1 MTPEALVIEALD
13 ELFKARIPAPIA
25 EGEGP
30 GCELIARINKLSA
43 FMAEIQGFIVPLA
56 QGQLSSL
63 SPRSG
68 NFMASPFKEL
78 HSRLCELT
86 WQAQQVARGDYS
98 QRIDFMGDFSE
109 AFNTMVQALDTKD
122 RDLKATIRRLEQEE
136 ERIRLLNA
144 QLTASNRKILDSLE
158 YARLIQTALLPLPE
172 TMAEYLPE
180 HFVTFRPRDIVGGDF
195 YVLIPDAEGCLLGV
209 GDCSGHG
216 VPGAF
221 MSMSAGA
228 LLKQIVIEVGPED
241 PALILGEMN
250 AAMKALLHQG
260 ARTVG
265 ARQLDNGLDLALVR
279 LSRRGSSVRFAGA
292 RLDFWIH
299 APEQGWVVVSG
310 DSQGLGYRRSKTD
323 FPYLNHEVAWAEGA
337 VGYLF
342 SDGILDQPG
351 ESHGYGL
358 GRIRL
363 QQELDLLQGQGV
375 RSQGQALE
383 AFLATYQGARPQR
396 DDITI
401 LGFQSKQFM
410 EVRP

>member
-1 MTPEALVIEALD
+1 MTPETLAIQALD

-30 GCELIARINKLSA
+30 GQDLIARINQLSA
-43 FMAEIQGFIVPLA
+43 FMAEMQGFIVPLA
-56 QGQLSSL
+56 KGQLSSL
-63 SPRSG
+63 PPRSG

-109 AFNTMVQALDTKD
+109 AFNSMVQALDTKD
-122 RDLKATIRRLEQEE
+122 RDLKATICHLEQEE
-136 ERIRLLNA
+136 ERIRLLNT
-144 QLTASNRKILDSLE
+144 QLTASNRKIMESLE

-172 TMAEYLPE
+172 VMTKCLPE
-180 HFVTFRPRDIVGGDF
+180 HFVIFRPRDIVGGDF
-195 YVLIPDAEGCLLGV
+195 YVHIADAEGCLLGV

-221 MSMSAGA
+221 MSMAAGA
-228 LLKQIVIEVGPED
+228 LLKQIVTRIGPEE
-241 PALILGEMN
+241 PATILGEMN
-250 AAMKALLHQG
+250 TAMKALMHQG
-260 ARTVG
+260 TRTTG
-265 ARQLDNGLDLALVR
+265 SQQLDNGLDLALV
-279 LSRRGSSVRFAGA
+279 LLAPGSSVRFAGA
-292 RLDFWIH
+292 RLDLWLH
-299 APEQGWVVVSG
+299 APEDGWTVVPG

-323 FPYLNHEVAWAEGA
+323 FPYVTHDVPWAEGV

-351 ESHGYGL
+351 GANGYGL
-358 GRIRL
+358 GRTRL
-363 QQELDLLQGQGV
+363 QQELELLQGYGV
-375 RSQGQALE
+375 KKQGQRLE
-383 AFLATYQGARPQR
+383 TFLATYQGTQPQR

-401 LGFQSKQFM
+401 MGF
-410 EVRP
+410 RPNLPRE